1 MNVKNPS
8 NNSSFPNFLPSFGCT
23 ASFSSVNESITFAD
37 NFKQVLP
44 KGINSLTMKLNLNF
58 NQLTNIQSRE
68 LISFFENQF
77 KYKPQSTTNDSQ
89 GRPTFDSKRL
99 DAFLYSPFY
108 PYKANHFNCLRYS
121 VNVNRFNVNDVS
133 AELISINNT
142 ILDSIEPNVFT
153 TQSRQL
159 MSEYELICTEIIPSD
174 ISSLHGSSTEI
185 IPSDISSLHGHHSN
199 STEDKNHV
207 FSLKNQSTDDEKLSI
222 SLQEGNYLYE
232 KDTYRSFK
240 LNESLTIGNN
250 STEQASIQS
259 TSEHPSQ
266 HSYNNGLTENNQH
279 RHSIFIDNPNECSFY
294 PYAPRVGDEH
304 LDCKMFDFYPSYST
318 NIEFSPKYKNAN
330 LQEISQRYV
339 KYGFNPNLCNLN
351 LSFNN
356 RSNIEAKRI
365 LLFLE
370 NHLGYKKFAFHVHS
384 DYVSNNN
391 NTNYNLNNKNKIL
404 YFYCPEWT
412 HTFNY
417 YNNHNINATFIEC
430 LS

>member
-23 ASFSSVNESITFAD
+23 ASFSSVNESITFAN
-37 NFKQVLP
+37 NFKQVVP
-44 KGINSLTMKLNLNF
+44 KGINSLSMKLNLNF
-58 NQLTNIQSRE
+58 PQLTNIESRE
-68 LISFFENQF
+68 LISFIENQF
-77 KYKPQSTTNDSQ
+77 QYEAQSTTNDSQ
-89 GRPTFDSKRL
+89 GRPTFDNKRL

-108 PYKANHFNCLRYS
+108 PYKTNHFNCLRYS
-121 VNVNRFNVNDVS
+121 SSTNNFNVNDVS
-133 AELISINNT
+133 AEFISINNT

-159 MSEYELICTEIIPSD
+159 MSEYKLTCTEVIPGD
-174 ISSLHGSSTEI
+174 ISSLHGSH
-185 IPSDISSLHGHHSN
+185 SDL
-199 STEDKNHV
+199 TEDAKHQ
-207 FSLKNQSTDDEKLSI
+207 FSVENTSTNDSRLTI

-240 LNESLTIGNN
+240 VNDPSLTIN
-250 STEQASIQS
+250 SNSIQTASIQS
-259 TSEHPSQ
+259 TSEHPSLY
-266 HSYNNGLTENNQH
+266 SYNNGLIENNQH

-294 PYAPRVGDEH
+294 PYAPKVSNEH
-304 LDCKMFDFYPSYST
+304 LDYKMFDFHPSYST
-318 NIEFSPKYKNAN
+318 NLEFSPKYKNAN

-384 DYVSNNN
+384 NYISNN
-391 NTNYNLNNKNKIL
+391 NTNYNVTNQNKII

-430 LS
+430 LP